1 MPELDGRK
9 VWSPKTERIVTW
21 VVLLVVALIV
31 AIIALAFWRL
41 GG

>member
-41 GG
+41 RG

>member
-21 VVLLVVALIV
+21 VVLFVVALIV

-41 GG
+41 RG